1 MSQPQLVAKY
11 TTVWVHKVWTG
22 GNHKNI
28 YKVWL
33 TIPTIILLT
42 SKISAFYFWTQMAL
56 TESDTVHFLCQS
68 QGGCCSNTTHWANFF
83 KRMQCGKIVGHGKR
97 ERRRWQKFNCQN
109 RPPFNLWWNTLV
121 YSFAIFNLIFSCSW
135 LVWAAGRKC
144 WNIVKH
150 NIRLKALISL
160 RPEGVGPSIIV

>member
-1 MSQPQLVAKY
+1 MDRGESQKYLQSVTHNTYNNLTDFRDLSFLFLNTDGTNRVRYRSLSLSIAGRLLFKDPHCAK
-11 TTVWVHKVWTG
+11 
-22 GNHKNI
+22 
-28 YKVWL
+28 
-33 TIPTIILLT
+33 
-42 SKISAFYFWTQMAL
+42 
-56 TESDTVHFLCQS
+56 
-68 QGGCCSNTTHWANFF
+68 FF

-121 YSFAIFNLIFSCSW
+121 YNFAIFNLIFSCSW

-150 NIRLKALISL
+150 NLWLKALISL